1 MSKIEGSFD
10 EYRDMIKELASNAMD
25 TDYWPVE
32 EFEDRDV
39 GDRIRE
45 LVDGAYWQN
54 YGLRLRVLEH
64 TNHLDAYEYHKG
76 VEKFNVEEESV
87 NDALCAFAYYA
98 ILEDVEDQV
107 RWNEKDPH
115 PEMTPERLAGLCEFK
130 RIYGSGWKQKI
141 HEFNSGRYDS
151 RAEHIAHLIRQIRN
165 RVTGNAEELARYV
178 TDE

>member
-32 EFEDRDV
+32 EFRDRDV
-39 GDRIRE
+39 EDRIRE

-76 VEKFNVEEESV
+76 SNIEEESV
-87 NDALCAFAYYA
+87 NDALCAFAKSA
-98 ILEDVEDQV
+98 ILEDVKDQV
-107 RWNEKDPH
+107 RWNDQDPH
-115 PEMTPERLAGLCEFK
+115 PEMTPERLEGLREFK

-141 HEFNSGRYDS
+141 REFNNGCYDS

-165 RVTGNAEELARYV
+165 RVTGNAQELTRYV

>member
-10 EYRDMIKELASNAMD
+10 EYREMIKELASNAVD

-64 TNHLDAYEYHKG
+64 TNHLDAYEYMKA
-76 VEKFNVEEESV
+76 EIVEEESV
-87 NDALCAFAYYA
+87 NDALCAFAKWA
-98 ILEDVEDQV
+98 ILADVEDQV
-107 RWNEKDPH
+107 RWNEKDP
-115 PEMTPERLAGLCEFK
+115 PPDMTPERLAGLREFK
-130 RIYGSGWKQKI
+130 RIYGAGWKQKI
-141 HEFNSGRYDS
+141 HEFNNGRYDS